1 MFRNT
6 RSIRALVATGVVASA
21 LTTSGAAFGQPL
33 SGTTNGVRAD
43 VGQTL
48 SDTIQFTRGTVRNT
62 RETIHRARGTTR
74 SLLRNTGARAR
85 QVGPFALTAISRGV
99 ARPTSRGGV
108 TVGLGNTRVGAA
120 WDRGATG
127 SCRGVG
133 LGLAG
138 GVVNVTC

>member
-6 RSIRALVATGVVASA
+6 RSIRALAATGVVASA
-21 LTTSGAAFGQPL
+21 LTMSGAAFAQPL

-43 VGQTL
+43 LGQTL
-48 SDTIQFTRGTVRNT
+48 SDTVQYTHAVVRNT
-62 RETIHRARGTTR
+62 RETIHRARNTTR
-74 SLLRNTGARAR
+74 SLGRNTGARVR
-85 QVGPFALTAISRGV
+85 QVGPFALTAIDRGV

-108 TVGLGNTRVGAA
+108 TVGLGNSRTGVA

-133 LGLAG
+133 VGLAG